1 MSDTLRGL
9 IRQAGKQLSQRG
21 IETSALD
28 ARLLLQAA
36 SSMGH
41 EDIVAE
47 PDLILPADVTAR
59 FWSLVE
65 RRCAFEPIA
74 RILGTREFFGR
85 NFRVTPA
92 VLDPRADTETLIEA
106 ALALARGKGPRRIL
120 DLGTGSGAIAVTLLA
135 ELPGAIAVA
144 TDLSAAAL
152 DVAKSNAGVLGV
164 ADRASFMQANWF
176 DGVDGQFDLIV
187 SNPPYIALGDIAGL
201 AADVRDFDPVRALD
215 GGPDGLEAYRRIASG
230 AGDHLGPEGHVVLE
244 IGAGQEAR
252 VNGLFEARGFASESR
267 HFDLAGHVRCL
278 VFNRS

>member
-106 ALALARGKGPRRIL
+106 ALALARGKGPVRIL

-144 TDLSAAAL
+144 TDLSVAAL
-152 DVAKSNAGVLGV
+152 EVAKGNAGVLGV